1 MAVASVG
8 TGAASARWFARSCSL
23 DTGCAYDGPEPL
35 DGRWWALAVLALLV
49 AVFLQ
54 IAANYVDD
62 AADGA
67 AGRDD
72 DRAAGAPARLVARGA
87 DPRKVML
94 AGTVF
99 TAAAVI
105 AGLSACALA
114 GGSRWWLLVVGA
126 LCAALAWGYSAGPR
140 PLSMGAWAPLAVV
153 AVFGLAGVL
162 GTQFLLVGSISI
174 GGVLS
179 ALAQGCACAAVLL
192 VNDIRDR
199 RVDEVHGKITLAVRL
214 QGSAHTVFAL
224 LAWTGSVILLLQ
236 ALSMRAWPALVP
248 ALLGIAAAAWDPVRR
263 AQSASSDA
271 PEAGDPAPARAAAA
285 WKRALAIMCLVPLV
299 LMIGFWLVAAR
310 V

>member
-23 DTGCAYDGPEPL
+23 DTGCAFDGPEPL

-94 AGTVF
+94 AGAVF

-105 AGLSACALA
+105 AGIAACALA

-126 LCAALAWGYSAGPR
+126 LCAALAWGYSAGSR
-140 PLSMGAWAPLAVV
+140 PLSLGAWAPFAVV

-162 GTQFLLVGSISI
+162 GTQFLLVGGISI
-174 GGVLS
+174 GGVLM

-192 VNDIRDR
+192 VNDIRDAR
-199 RVDEVHGKITLAVRL
+199 DDEAHGKITLAVRL
-214 QGSAHTVFAL
+214 GESAHALFAV
-224 LAWTGSVILLLQ
+224 LAWTGPAILLLQ

-248 ALLGIAAAAWDPVRR
+248 ALLGIVAAAWDPVRR
-263 AQSASSDA
+263 AQSVSSGAGAAGAAS
-271 PEAGDPAPARAAAA
+271 A
-285 WKRALAIMCLVPLV
+285 WRRALGLMCLVPPV
-299 LMIGFWLVAAR
+299 LMIGFWLVAVR

>member
-35 DGRWWALAVLALLV
+35 DGRWWTLAVLALLV

-67 AGRDD
+67 AGRDST
-72 DRAAGAPARLVARGA
+72 RAAGALARLVARGA
-87 DPRKVML
+87 DPGRVAL
-94 AGTVF
+94 AGAVS

-105 AGLSACALA
+105 AGIAACALA
-114 GGSRWWLLVVGA
+114 GGSRWWLLLIGA
-126 LCAALAWGYSAGPR
+126 LCAVLAWGYSAGPR

-162 GTQFLLVGSISI
+162 GTQFLLVGQVSI
-174 GGVLS
+174 GGVLM

-192 VNDIRDR
+192 VNDIRDAR
-199 RVDEVHGKITLAVRL
+199 DDEAHGKITLAVRL
-214 QGSAHTVFAL
+214 GESAHTLFAV
-224 LAWTGSVILLLQ
+224 LAWTGPVILLLQ
-236 ALSMRAWPALVP
+236 ALSMHAWPALAP
-248 ALLGIAAAAWDPVRR
+248 ATAGIAAAAWDPVRR
-263 AQSASSDA
+263 ARSASSDTA
-271 PEAGDPAPARAAAA
+271 EAGGPVSAREAAA
-285 WKRALAIMCLVPLV
+285 WKRALGLMCLVPPV
-299 LMIGFWLVAAR
+299 LMIGFWLVAAT